1 MDPPEDLHSSSSL
14 TRPRLT
20 RVPVR
25 GSLLVYRFLPFLG
38 LKFMK
43 FLLLGDGW
51 ALTWMP
57 RTDRWMPWM
66 RRMYVYNVVALDGR
80 MCCEGCRGWMLKIM
94 VNL

>member
-1 MDPPEDLHSSSSL
+1 
-14 TRPRLT
+14 
-20 RVPVR
+20 
-25 GSLLVYRFLPFLG
+25 
-38 LKFMK
+38 MK